1 MVYAVERGICKFL
14 LEGFASLAGWDAS
27 TGTWARSIRL
37 PKIPTREN
45 WSAMSAWIAFAAA
58 MPEVQPL
65 QWYFFNLAIAY
76 AR

>member
-1 MVYAVERGICKFL
+1 MGKVYSVA
-14 LEGFASLAGWDAS
+14 
-27 TGTWARSIRL
+27 
-37 PKIPTREN
+37 KIPTRES

-65 QWYFFNLAIAY
+65 QWSFFSLVIAY

>member
-1 MVYAVERGICKFL
+1 MGHLQVSSRRVRQPRRVGRI
-14 LEGFASLAGWDAS
+14 DRHM
-27 TGTWARSIRL
+27 TRSIRL

-45 WSAMSAWIAFAAA
+45 WSAMLAWIAFAAA

-65 QWYFFNLAIAY
+65 QWSFFNLAIAY

>member
-1 MVYAVERGICKFL
+1 
-14 LEGFASLAGWDAS
+14 
-27 TGTWARSIRL
+27 
-37 PKIPTREN
+37 
-45 WSAMSAWIAFAAA
+45 MSAWIAFAAA